1 MNFNQIS
8 FKIFKANLRRY
19 LLFFFCSSFTIMI
32 FFTYSTILT
41 NKEFMD
47 PSKISSSISSNLI
60 APSLGI
66 VLLFIIYAHASFAKF
81 RRTEFG
87 LFMVLGMTNLD
98 IGRIMLFENSLIWFF
113 SLLTGL
119 VSGTLFSRLFYFLIS
134 KIVDIEGITF
144 SASFESYLYTIIFFT
159 VIYILVILINFIV
172 ISRYEIISL
181 LKASRKADKN
191 LISKPYLA
199 FIGILMIGLSFFD
212 MIIHYTTGNSAV
224 FIRSFSLC
232 FLGIYLLISNMIWF
246 ITKLLSK
253 KKYVQNILFI
263 SNLKYTFGQSKNIL
277 FIISVLVSMTIFF
290 CSIAGSL
297 LSDSQNFATQYNP
310 YHIAYTEVFDK
321 NKLTDIQLNNIINNG
336 ETQLDSYKSMEFIYE
351 ASAKRMVLS
360 DEILNSTLGSRIQV
374 EKDHF
379 INLFQVVMNDGYQH
393 DLYEMKQLEIKTTT
407 GSYKYVSQGQ
417 MTEVLFNR
425 TPLLAMS
432 YVILNNSDYLKVKA
446 EIDPIKISSIKLINF
461 KDWYKTKGILDKLS
475 HELEMYNEENTRISP
490 SDVVFKPV
498 SRINDYLEHKQGG
511 SFILFLFSFIGVL
524 FFLSSAVI
532 LHFKLLIEFEREKI
546 KYKKLYKIGI
556 TEMEISRV
564 ISKEI
569 KVLFILPVLIGTMV
583 AIFYSY
589 SMPIVMGKEMLA
601 MKYSLIFSLIY
612 LLIQFVFYLLYKRFY
627 IKKFYQIF
635 K

>member
-1 MNFNQIS
+1 
-8 FKIFKANLRRY
+8 
-19 LLFFFCSSFTIMI
+19 
-32 FFTYSTILT
+32 
-41 NKEFMD
+41 MD
-47 PSKISSSISSNLI
+47 PSKISSSISNNLI

-66 VLLFIIYAHASFAKF
+66 VLFSVLFIIYAHASFAKF

-253 KKYVQNILFI
+253 KKHVQNILFI

-321 NKLTDIQLNNIINNG
+321 NKLTDIQLNNIIKNG

-446 EIDPIKISSIKLINF
+446 EINPIKISSIKLINF

-546 KYKKLYKIGI
+546 KYKKIYKIGI
-556 TEMEISRV
+556 TEKEISTI
-564 ISKEI
+564 ISKEL

-589 SMPIVMGKEMLA
+589 SMLTVTGKEMLA
-601 MKYSLIFSLIY
+601 MNYSIILGLIY
-612 LLIQFVFYLLYKRFY
+612 LGLQFAFYFIYKRFY
-627 IKKFYQIF
+627 IKRFYQIF

>member
-1 MNFNQIS
+1 MDS
-8 FKIFKANLRRY
+8 SKV
-19 LLFFFCSSFTIMI
+19 SSF
-32 FFTYSTILT
+32 
-41 NKEFMD
+41 
-47 PSKISSSISSNLI
+47 ISSNLI

-66 VLLFIIYAHASFAKF
+66 VLFSVLFIIYAHASFAKF

-87 LFMVLGMTNLD
+87 LFMVLGMTNWD

-134 KIVDIEGITF
+134 KIVDIKGITF

-172 ISRYEIISL
+172 ISKYEIISL

-232 FLGIYLLISNMIWF
+232 FLGIYLLISNLIWF
-246 ITKLLSK
+246 ISKILSK
-253 KKYVQNILFI
+253 EKYVENILFI
-263 SNLKYTFGQSKNIL
+263 SDLKYTFGQSKNIL
-277 FIISVLVSMTIFF
+277 FLITVLVSITIFF
-290 CSIAGSL
+290 CSLAASL
-297 LSDSQNFATQYNP
+297 FSDSQKFATAYNP
-310 YHIAYTEVFDK
+310 YHIAYTEVSDK
-321 NKLTDIQLNNIINNG
+321 NKLTDIQLNNIIKNG

-360 DEILNSTLGSRIQV
+360 DEILNSNLGSRIQV

-379 INLFQVVMNDGYQH
+379 INLFQVVMNDSYQH

-490 SDVVFKPV
+490 SDIVFKPV
-498 SRINDYLEHKQGG
+498 SRISDYLEHKQGG

-564 ISKEI
+564 ISKELKI
-569 KVLFILPVLIGTMV
+569 LFILPVLIGTMV

-589 SMPIVMGKEMLA
+589 SMLVGVEMSA
-601 MKYSLIFSLIY
+601 IKYSIIFGLIY
-612 LLIQFVFYLLYKRFY
+612 LGLQFAFYFIYKKFY
-627 IKKFYQIF
+627 IKKFNRVF
-635 K
+635 SR

>member
-589 SMPIVMGKEMLA
+589 SMPIYNDPRGLDTE
-601 MKYSLIFSLIY
+601 
-612 LLIQFVFYLLYKRFY
+612 Q
-627 IKKFYQIF
+627 KK
-635 K
+635 

>member
-1 MNFNQIS
+1 MN
-8 FKIFKANLRRY
+8 
-19 LLFFFCSSFTIMI
+19 
-32 FFTYSTILT
+32 
-41 NKEFMD
+41 
-47 PSKISSSISSNLI
+47 PSKINSSISSNLI

-66 VLLFIIYAHASFAKF
+66 VLFSVLFIIYAHASFAKF

-87 LFMVLGMTNLD
+87 LFMVLGMTNWD

-119 VSGTLFSRLFYFLIS
+119 VSGTLFSGLFYFLIS
-134 KIVDIEGITF
+134 KLVDVKEIPF
-144 SASFESYLYTIIFFT
+144 SALFESYLYTVIFFT
-159 VIYILVILINFIV
+159 VIYVLVIFINFIV
-172 ISRYEIISL
+172 ISNYEIVSL
-181 LKASRKADKN
+181 LKETRKADRN

-199 FIGILMIGLSFFD
+199 FIGLIIIGLSFFD
-212 MIIHYTTGNSAV
+212 MLINYTTGNSAV

-232 FLGIYLLISNMIWF
+232 FLGIYLLISNIIWF
-246 ITKLLSK
+246 ISKILSK
-253 KKYVQNILFI
+253 EKYTKNILFI

-290 CSIAGSL
+290 CSFAGSL
-297 LSDSQNFATQYNP
+297 LSDSQTFATQYNP

-321 NKLTDIQLNNIINNG
+321 NKLTDIQLNNIIKNG

-379 INLFQVVMNDGYQH
+379 INLFQVVMDDGYQH

-425 TPLLAMS
+425 PPLAMA

-461 KDWYKTKGILDKLS
+461 KDWYKTKGILDTLS
-475 HELEMYNEENTRISP
+475 HELEIYNINNTRVSP
-490 SDVVFKPV
+490 SDIMFKPV
-498 SRINDYLEHKQGG
+498 SRISDYLEHKQGG

-524 FFLSSAVI
+524 FFLSSGVI

-556 TEMEISRV
+556 TKKEISST
-564 ISKEI
+564 ISKEL
-569 KVLFILPVLIGTMV
+569 KVLFILPVLIGSMV

-589 SMPIVMGKEMLA
+589 SMLVGLEMSA
-601 MKYSLIFSLIY
+601 IKYSLIFGLIY
-612 LLIQFVFYLLYKRFY
+612 LGLQFVFYLLYKRFY
-627 IKKFYQIF
+627 IKKFYRVF
-635 K
+635 SR